1 LGAETAVKP
10 AATAER
16 LKRESFP
23 PESGTGVRPLP
34 LFESRIPYPAGVG
47 ARIFG
52 NAVAASQAMLSVFDL
67 LERFSRTD
75 VSVTLLG
82 ETGTGKDVL
91 ARALHQASKRA
102 SGPFVVFDC
111 GSVTA
116 SLAES
121 ELLGHERGS
130 FTGAIA
136 QHLGAFERADRG
148 TLFLDEIG
156 ELPLSLQT
164 RLLRALDGRRI
175 RRVGGR
181 AERTCD
187 VRIVAA
193 TNRDLRSEVAAG
205 RFREDLYFRL
215 ATAVVSVPPLR
226 DRIDDIE
233 PLVEVLLANLGAR
246 DVVASESALDLL
258 RRHRWPGNVRELRN
272 ALACAVAFLDEG
284 VSRLEPRHLR
294 LVADGLAGSSEL
306 DVLPLGGLPLAQ
318 LEKVAI
324 CQTLALSQKNKVRAA
339 QALGIAVST
348 LYEKLKKHGI

>member
-1 LGAETAVKP
+1 VKR

-34 LFESRIPYPAGVG
+34 LFESRDLYRAHPGT
-47 ARIFG
+47 RTFG
-52 NAVAASQAMLSVFDL
+52 NAVALSAAMLGVFDL
-67 LERFSRTD
+67 LERFARTD

-91 ARALHQASKRA
+91 ARALHQASHRA

-116 SLAES
+116 TLAES

-130 FTGAIA
+130 FTGAVA
-136 QHLGAFERADRG
+136 SHVGAFERADRG

-156 ELPLSLQT
+156 ELPLALQT

-187 VRIVAA
+187 VRIIAA

-215 ATAVVSVPPLR
+215 ATAVVSVPSLR
-226 DRIDDIE
+226 ERLEDIE
-233 PLVEVLLANLGAR
+233 PLVESLLGSLGASG
-246 DVVASESALDLL
+246 VSASESVIACL
-258 RRHRWPGNVRELRN
+258 RRHRWPGNVRELKN
-272 ALACAVAFLDEG
+272 TLACGLAFLEEG
-284 VSRLEPRHLR
+284 AFELEPRHLR
-294 LVADGLAGSSEL
+294 LVADGFSGCSEL
-306 DVLPLGGLPLAQ
+306 DGLALAGLPLAQ

-324 CQTLALSQKNKVRAA
+324 CQTLSLHQGNKVRAA
-339 QALGIAVST
+339 RDLGIAVST
-348 LYEKLKKHGI
+348 LYEKLKRHGI